1 MPTSGTDRHKK
12 ICGYLLLLLPITD
25 LGAKLA
31 IKDYHIKEC
40 LLFDHFQGDFG
51 DVTSRKE
58 LRRNLGCKS
67 FKWYLDNIYP
77 ELFIPG
83 DAVASGDVS
92 NIYITVLYILTKTY
106 GVKNPIY
113 YTRILYTYL

>member
-1 MPTSGTDRHKK
+1 PNHLRT
-12 ICGYLLLLLPITD
+12 
-25 LGAKLA
+25 
-31 IKDYHIKEC
+31 
-40 LLFDHFQGDFG
+40 LFFQGDFG

-92 NIYITVLYILTKTY
+92 NDWSGMCIDSACKPTDMHKPVGLYPCHKQGGNQFWMMSKHGEIRRDDPSPDTKLS
-106 GVKNPIY
+106 
-113 YTRILYTYL
+113 RIARKKKT